1 MTSFSFCVYVKNFF
15 LLSCE
20 KLISFVTNP
29 RHEARLREG
38 AEKAF
43 FAPSRRQ
50 EHVAGQGAGRVP
62 SSGRRKSA
70 LCCRGAQA
78 ASDCREHGGAAGRLP
93 AARRPVHRKR
103 GVWKRRFFPAS
114 RFGAVPASR
123 GGRAWLPSPR
133 QPCRDSIF
141 FLDSGMV
148 GAKEIA

>member
-1 MTSFSFCVYVKNFF
+1 MRICEKFF

-29 RHEARLREG
+29 RHEERLREG

-43 FAPSRRQ
+43 FAPSRRR

-70 LCCRGAQA
+70 LCCRGG
-78 ASDCREHGGAAGRLP
+78 SAGRIRLP
-93 AARRPVHRKR
+93 GTWRRGRASSRRP
-103 GVWKRRFFPAS
+103 AS
-114 RFGAVPASR
+114 CSSEKGSLEAAFLPGQQVRGAVPASR

-133 QPCRDSIF
+133 PPCRDSIF